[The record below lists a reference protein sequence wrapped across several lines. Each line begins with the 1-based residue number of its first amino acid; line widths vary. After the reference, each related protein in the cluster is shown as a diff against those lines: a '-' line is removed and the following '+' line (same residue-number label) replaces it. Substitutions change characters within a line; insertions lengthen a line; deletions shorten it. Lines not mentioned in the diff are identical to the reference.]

1 MNFRERADADDWL
14 TEDEDWLSSID
25 KHLEGVEDAIQTNNL
40 DLAEAELLAAR
51 IKLWKRAERRLVQ
64 PR

>member
-1 MNFRERADADDWL
+1 MNSRQRADAGGWL
-14 TEDEDWLSSID
+14 MEEDWLSTID

-51 IKLWKRAERRLVQ
+51 IKLWEHAERRLE
-64 PR
+64 RMR